1 MSEHRVPHVSASQIT
16 TFRDCP
22 RKWYLNKIVGL
33 QSPST
38 SATELGSQVHAT
50 LEAYLRGECDVIGT
64 EDEIRDIANSGI
76 DHLPTRGEHL
86 EIELSLEEHM
96 PLHDAPVLVKGFV
109 DLIDHENDEIIDH
122 KTSSN
127 KKYTKSQRELAV
139 NVQLM
144 MYAEAYFQRF
154 PHKEKVTLTHI
165 YYGTKSRW
173 SKRISVTVTRDHV
186 REQWEQIKDTIH
198 KMIDASCASDASC
211 VQAEYD
217 SCSKYGGCP
226 FQGACFNAHNQTP
239 MGTQPTKATE
249 ETHKMSDMTR
259 EQRLALLTGSDMPT
273 SSQKQQ
279 VQKTQKK
286 SAKVLYIGCV
296 PMKGAS
302 TFPISATEALAP
314 LIRELC
320 SSFNVPHLG
329 VVDYGKGWSAL
340 SATVAD
346 RGWPPNIAT
355 IYLDPISKEYEYLVS
370 TLTDLADVVVKRG

>member
-1 MSEHRVPHVSASQIT
+1 MTEHRVPHVSASQIT

-50 LEAYLRGECDVIGT
+50 LEAYLRGEADVIGT
-64 EDEIRDIANSGI
+64 EDEIGEIARSGTEHLPARG
-76 DHLPTRGEHL
+76 DHLEV
-86 EIELSLEEHM
+86 ELSLEEHM
-96 PLHDAPVLVKGFV
+96 PLLDAPVLVKGFV
-109 DLIDHENDEIIDH
+109 DLIDHRNDEIIDH

-127 KKYTKSQRELAV
+127 KRYTKSQRELAV

-154 PHKEKVTLTHI
+154 PDKERVTLTHI

-173 SKRISVTVTRDHV
+173 SKRVSVTVTRAHV
-186 REQWEQIKDTIH
+186 RTQWAQIKETINQ
-198 KMIDASCASDASC
+198 MIEASCASDASK
-211 VQAEYD
+211 VHAEYD
-217 SCSKYGGCP
+217 ACDKYGGCP
-226 FQGACFNAHNQTP
+226 FRGACFSAHNQTP
-239 MGTQPTKATE
+239 RGTQPSPRE
-249 ETHKMSDMTR
+249 ETTMSGMTR
-259 EQRLALLTGSDMPT
+259 EERLALLNGEP
-273 SSQKQQ
+273 
-279 VQKTQKK
+279 VQPAQKK
-286 SAKVLYIGCV
+286 TPKRTAKVLYIGCV

-302 TFPISATEALAP
+302 SFPVSATEALAP

-320 SSFNVPHLG
+320 DSFNVPHLA

-340 SATVAD
+340 AATLAD
-346 RGWPPNIAT
+346 RGWPDSVST